1 MSREVWTH
9 KLFPK
14 LNRLLCFVAATTL
27 LALVGSSAPTAVFK
41 QEEEDETR
49 RLWNKQ
55 FLKAREKVRNP
66 GPSAQAQTAKTKQPA
81 AAKSKAKPGA
91 VGDETV
97 DGELIGITIWRLRPA
112 SAGDDRVLVQKNGAA
127 PRQYA
132 LERATAGVLFEEGQL
147 LRISVEAP
155 REYDNYLY
163 VVDREIYENGA
174 GERLGEPNLI
184 FPARSTPRGGNV
196 ISAGKSVYVPAQGDP
211 LPYFT
216 LRRSGGIHVGERL
229 IVIISPKPLPVNV
242 ERPALD
248 PSAVAQWKSQCGGR
262 TEMRELR
269 GGMGKQWAKAE
280 QEADEGKRKLVQ
292 SDPLPQTIYHVRAK
306 RVGCALAAISLRIA
320 QLQQGRMGQG
330 VRGEDPA
337 PAGRKRGPVS
347 GADVDRLVAQLVRIR
362 ELDKARFE
370 EILATPIKE
379 TDSNGSWTFHEFE
392 ISHGPFAKGDLR
404 LEVGARRALLSLFP
418 PEDEPIPVDALDLS
432 QWGEL
437 KGIDSNPHVPP
448 EGADSFI
455 YNVLGVKV
463 WFVFW
468 HGSWTL
474 RSVSLHWG

>member
-1 MSREVWTH
+1 M
-9 KLFPK
+9 
-14 LNRLLCFVAATTL
+14 
-27 LALVGSSAPTAVFK
+27 
-41 QEEEDETR
+41 
-49 RLWNKQ
+49 
-55 FLKAREKVRNP
+55 
-66 GPSAQAQTAKTKQPA
+66 AKTKQPA

-112 SAGDDRVLVQKNGAA
+112 SAGDDRVLVQRNGAA

-147 LRISVEAP
+147 LRISAEAP

-184 FPARSTPRGGNV
+184 FLARSTPRGG
-196 ISAGKSVYVPAQGDP
+196 
-211 LPYFT
+211 
-216 LRRSGGIHVGERL
+216 
-229 IVIISPKPLPVNV
+229 
-242 ERPALD
+242 
-248 PSAVAQWKSQCGGR
+248 
-262 TEMRELR
+262 
-269 GGMGKQWAKAE
+269 MGKQWTKAE

-292 SDPLPQTIYHVRAK
+292 SDPLPQTIYSVRAK
-306 RVGCALAAISLRIA
+306 RGGCALAAISLRIA

-337 PAGRKRGPVS
+337 PAGRRRGPVS

-362 ELDKARFE
+362 ELDKTRFE

-379 TDSNGSWTFHEFE
+379 TDSNGSWAFHEFE
-392 ISHGPFAKGDLR
+392 ISHGPFAKGELR

-418 PEDEPIPVDALDLS
+418 P
-432 QWGEL
+432 
-437 KGIDSNPHVPP
+437 
-448 EGADSFI
+448 
-455 YNVLGVKV
+455 KV

-474 RSVSLHWG
+474 RSGNAR